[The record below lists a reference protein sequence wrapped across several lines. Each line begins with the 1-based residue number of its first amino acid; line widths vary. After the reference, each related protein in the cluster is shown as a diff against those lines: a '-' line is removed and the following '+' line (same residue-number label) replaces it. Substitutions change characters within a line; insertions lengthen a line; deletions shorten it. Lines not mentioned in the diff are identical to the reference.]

1 MKHDTS
7 TYNFSWK
14 KMEPSVKCHI
24 SKHTYIQNRVLL
36 YIKSVNHTRK
46 ELCINYISIN
56 TSNFTGFLC
65 LIN

>member
-7 TYNFSWK
+7 TSNFSWK

-36 YIKSVNHTRK
+36 YIRSEPYTQR
-46 ELCINYISIN
+46 
-56 TSNFTGFLC
+56 TMR
-65 LIN
+65 